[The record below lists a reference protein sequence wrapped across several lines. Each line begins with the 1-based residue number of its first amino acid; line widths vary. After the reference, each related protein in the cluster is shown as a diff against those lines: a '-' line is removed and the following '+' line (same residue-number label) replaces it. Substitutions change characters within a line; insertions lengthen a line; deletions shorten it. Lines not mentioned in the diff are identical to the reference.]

1 MELVGAATVRLSTPE
16 EGLLLGQL
24 LSSSPPQAPA
34 RTKKKGKEG
43 ASVFVI
49 LVCNILYALDNLN
62 KSPQCLWK
70 KQYKSIYRFNESKT
84 SEFDIEK
91 NAASVY
97 VEKTNSTRHHQHTEQ
112 GHIFLGL
119 LASFTDYQPQVA
131 ANYHITQD
139 VGDRTKLGERQ
150 SREGSR
156 QQ

>member
-1 MELVGAATVRLSTPE
+1 MSLE
-16 EGLLLGQL
+16 
-24 LSSSPPQAPA
+24 
-34 RTKKKGKEG
+34 
-43 ASVFVI
+43 
-49 LVCNILYALDNLN
+49 
-62 KSPQCLWK
+62 
-70 KQYKSIYRFNESKT
+70 KQYKSIYRFYESKT

-97 VEKTNSTRHHQHTEQ
+97 VEKINSTRHHQHTEQ